1 MDENNVTNT
10 SAEEKLDTLPQKRI
24 TDNSSKNAMKFWSI
38 FILISGVIVGIEI
51 TRRFSEDDG
60 AGIYG
65 IFVIMGAVML
75 GMLLCG
81 IGEIVDRLNTII
93 KLIKKSK
100 QD

>member
-10 SAEEKLDTLPQKRI
+10 EEKLDTLPTKRV
-24 TDNSSKNAMKFWSI
+24 TDNSSKNAMKFWGI
-38 FILISGVIVGIEI
+38 FILISGVIIGIEV
-51 TRRFSEDDG
+51 TRRFSEDGG

-75 GMLLCG
+75 GMLLWG

-93 KLIKKSK
+93 KLMKKSK